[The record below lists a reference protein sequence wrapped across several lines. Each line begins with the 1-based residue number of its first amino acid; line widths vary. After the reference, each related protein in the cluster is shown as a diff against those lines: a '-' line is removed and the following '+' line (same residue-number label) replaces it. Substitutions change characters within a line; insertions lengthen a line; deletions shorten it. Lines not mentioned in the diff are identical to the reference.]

1 MNEKVRIYHHYLH
14 TKKHLK
20 RSSILKLETEVGLK
34 EGHQQ
39 CASYLEQQVADL
51 LTNPALLDQAARD
64 VLLEEVEHVFSA
76 EDNEKFLSL
85 PSLSDVKKRVS
96 ASNLLAAPGTD
107 GIPSLLYSKC
117 WDVIGPALTE
127 VVQAIYNGGQ
137 PTPSM

>member
-1 MNEKVRIYHHYLH
+1 MNEKVRIYHHDLH
-14 TKKHLK
+14 KKHLK

-96 ASNLLAAPGTD
+96 ASNLLAAPGTE

-117 WDVIGPALTE
+117 
-127 VVQAIYNGGQ
+127 
-137 PTPSM
+137 PSRASTAGT